1 MYRHNSNIPT
11 VFKQQNKTL
20 FLPRSLRAQEAIMK
34 TLNFTGFDATPHSVP
49 VYASQT

>member
-1 MYRHNSNIPT
+1 MYRHNSNILP

-20 FLPRSLRAQEAIMK
+20 LPRSLRAQEAIMK